1 MATFWQ
7 ILSTENR
14 NRLAEFYEENFGTAF
29 IPPGR
34 HDKDIEIKAKLED
47 LEEIDRLMR
56 QRPAGRPG
64 RG

>member
-7 ILSTENR
+7 ILSIDNR
-14 NRLAEFYEENFGTAF
+14 NRLAEFYEEKFGKAF

-34 HDKDIEIKAKLED
+34 HDKDIEVKTKLED
-47 LEEIDRLMR
+47 IEEIDRLMR